1 VYDRQGMIMFAKE
14 KQKLADYVSKCRYRY
29 RTCNKN
35 CDSRL
40 RMKKR
45 REDLDFLRNNLKDS
59 INAKTNYFSLECH
72 RQIHP
77 NGNVIAAPSTEPV
90 ITNCYGKAVSL
101 RTARQI
107 KIDVA
112 LHRGRPIPNIF

>member
-1 VYDRQGMIMFAKE
+1 M
-14 KQKLADYVSKCRYRY
+14 
-29 RTCNKN
+29 
-35 CDSRL
+35 
-40 RMKKR
+40 
-45 REDLDFLRNNLKDS
+45 
-59 INAKTNYFSLECH
+59 
-72 RQIHP
+72 HP

-90 ITNCYGKAVSL
+90 ITNSYGKAVSL